1 MAAAPGSAVD
11 TGVPATVRALTAEA
25 EEGLFSRGAQL
36 YVSVGGEVVADV
48 AVGVEGTGRPVTTET
63 LFSVYCAAKPVTAV
77 GIARLV
83 DEGRLG
89 LDDELGTLLP
99 GRLCVGLEPVRLRD
113 VLTHTAGL
121 HRHQVITMGFLSP
134 GRREGAV
141 LSTPPPPGWRSGV
154 DAAYSEYGG
163 WHVLGLVIEAVAGV
177 PLADFLRS
185 EVLEPLGLVGDVY
198 LGIPAAEWAD
208 MRARIGVNFDMRGLD
223 PVPLVMERSD
233 RVCTEW
239 NPSFGGYATMR
250 GLGHL
255 YERLLAALAG
265 EPGPVGAATLAAFT
279 TPQRPAAFDRVLQ
292 RPCRFGF
299 GFMVDLRH
307 HVVGTWCSERSFGH
321 LGFAGSTW
329 AFADPEHGLVV
340 ALLGDGLLDPATA
353 VGHRRPTLVDGI
365 YRELGLSGAVP
376 TSG

>member
-1 MAAAPGSAVD
+1 MAASRASAPPAL
-11 TGVPATVRALTAEA
+11 PATQRALAAEA
-25 EEGLFSRGAQL
+25 EEGLLSRGAQL
-36 YVSVGGEVVADV
+36 YVSVDGQVVADV
-48 AVGVEGTGRPVTTET
+48 GLGVEGTGRAVTPET
-63 LFSVYCAAKPVTAV
+63 LFSVYCAAKPVVALA
-77 GIARLV
+77 IATLV
-83 DEGRLG
+83 DAGRLDV
-89 LDDELGTLLP
+89 DDELGSLLP
-99 GRLCVGLEPVRLRD
+99 GRTCAGLEPVRLRN
-113 VLTHTAGL
+113 VLNHTAGL
-121 HRHQVITMGFLSP
+121 HRHMVITMGFLSP
-134 GRREGAV
+134 GRREEAV
-141 LSTPPPPGWRSGV
+141 LSTPPPPGWRAGV
-154 DAAYSEYGG
+154 DAGYSEYGG
-163 WHVLGLVIEAVAGV
+163 WHVLGLVIQAVAGM

-185 EVLEPLGLVGDVY
+185 EVLEPLGLAGDVY
-198 LGIPAAEWAD
+198 VGMSAAEYAD
-208 MRARIGVNFDMRGLD
+208 VHNRIGVNFDMRGLD
-223 PVPLVMERSD
+223 PVPLLMERSD
-233 RVCTEW
+233 RVCIEW

-279 TPQRPAAFDRVLQ
+279 APQRPGAFDRVLQ

-353 VGHRRPTLVDGI
+353 VGHRRPILVDGI
-365 YRELGLSGAVP
+365 YRELGLAGAVP
-376 TSG
+376 TSA